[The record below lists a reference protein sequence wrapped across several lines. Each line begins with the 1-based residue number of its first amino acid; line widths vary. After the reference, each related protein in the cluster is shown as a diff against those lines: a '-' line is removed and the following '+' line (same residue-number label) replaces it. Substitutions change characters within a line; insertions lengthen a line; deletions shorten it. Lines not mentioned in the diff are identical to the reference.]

1 MKRSHPNSRIEIW
14 SSNYINEENYKQRN
28 EKDRLARILQIEKG
42 SGDCN
47 YIVEVLDKEYQD
59 ETTI

>member
-14 SSNYINEENYKQRN
+14 SADYINENHRQRI
-28 EKDRLARILQIEKG
+28 EEDRLARILQIEKG